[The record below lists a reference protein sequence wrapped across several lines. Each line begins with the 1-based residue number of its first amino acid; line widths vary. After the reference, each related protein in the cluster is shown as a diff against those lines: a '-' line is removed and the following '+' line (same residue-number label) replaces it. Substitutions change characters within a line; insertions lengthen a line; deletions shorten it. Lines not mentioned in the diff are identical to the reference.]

1 MSHIVTSHHTEAHDL
16 CLCNSISEYIC
27 KFHCS
32 LFSIIYWKEVLE
44 LISYFCLR
52 IIKKIINARKLLKK
66 NSKPLKSVR
75 CFRGIPLRSPINGI
89 SYVSIFRDLEILP
102 VARFTDIR
110 RSKQLPILDRGIGK
124 TLQTC
129 GMSVKTKPNI
139 LYGQNLLHY

>member
-1 MSHIVTSHHTEAHDL
+1 MQVP
-16 CLCNSISEYIC
+16 
-27 KFHCS
+27 
-32 LFSIIYWKEVLE
+32 LFLILNNILE
-44 LISYFCLR
+44 GSFRTNLLLLFENN
-52 IIKKIINARKLLKK
+52 KKIINARKLLKK

-110 RSKQLPILDRGIGK
+110 RSKQLTILDRGIGK

-129 GMSVKTKPNI
+129 GMSVKTKHNI

>member
-1 MSHIVTSHHTEAHDL
+1 MQVP
-16 CLCNSISEYIC
+16 
-27 KFHCS
+27 
-32 LFSIIYWKEVLE
+32 LFLILNNILE
-44 LISYFCLR
+44 GSFRTNLLLLFENN
-52 IIKKIINARKLLKK
+52 KKIINARKLLKK

-129 GMSVKTKPNI
+129 GMSVKTKHNI

>member
-1 MSHIVTSHHTEAHDL
+1 MQVP
-16 CLCNSISEYIC
+16 
-27 KFHCS
+27 
-32 LFSIIYWKEVLE
+32 LFLILNNILE
-44 LISYFCLR
+44 GSFRTNLLLLFENN
-52 IIKKIINARKLLKK
+52 KKIINARKLLKK

-139 LYGQNLLHY
+139 LYGQNLLYY